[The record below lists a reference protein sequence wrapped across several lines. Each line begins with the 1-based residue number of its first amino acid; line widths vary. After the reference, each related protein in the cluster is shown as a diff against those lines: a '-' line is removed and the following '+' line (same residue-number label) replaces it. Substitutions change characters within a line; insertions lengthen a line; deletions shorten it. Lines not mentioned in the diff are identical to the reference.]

1 MSVFHVPSV
10 CANANARGVDAL
22 ERLCEHV
29 NTVRTRPLVGEDFER
44 VERELHE
51 RFVEAERE
59 VLGELLESLD
69 VDVASV
75 GLGERRLHRVL
86 KSTESY
92 TTAVGPVKVAR
103 TLYRCARERAVAP
116 MELRAGIVEGHWT
129 PLAARQA
136 SCVVAQ
142 MTPSEGEALLR
153 ELGNMAPSKSS
164 LDRLPKGLSAR
175 WEASREAFES
185 ALREAAVVPEEAVTV
200 AVSLDGVMVPMKDG
214 KRAEKRERSR
224 AAGRRAKG
232 PAGYQEASCAT
243 LSFYDVEGERLDT
256 LSIARMPEPKK
267 ATLKTM
273 LGAELDTVL
282 RRRPDLQVVTVAD
295 GAHDNWRYLD
305 SLAPEATAVV
315 DFYHAA
321 EQLKSALDARYG
333 ENDARGLAQFHKLR
347 HLLLDDPDGVE
358 KVIRA
363 LDYQRKRFPRRTRIG
378 EVLRY
383 FRRNRHR
390 MRYADT
396 QARHLPIGSGVVEAA
411 CKTLVTQRLKRSGMR
426 WRRPGGQAILTLR
439 ALIQSSRFDQAW
451 ALLSETYRQEVI
463 VPDNVVAFPCK
474 RAA

>member
-1 MSVFHVPSV
+1 MAEEEKTGQWSSATMFGANGQSLRRAAPMSVFHVPSV

-103 TLYRCARERAVAP
+103 TLYRSARERAVAP

-185 ALREAAVVPEEAVTV
+185 ALREAATVPDEAVTV

-224 AAGRRAKG
+224 TAGRRAKG
-232 PAGYQEASCAT
+232 PAGYQEAGCAT

-305 SLAPEATAVV
+305 R
-315 DFYHAA
+315 
-321 EQLKSALDARYG
+321 ARSRSH
-333 ENDARGLAQFHKLR
+333 RGGR
-347 HLLLDDPDGVE
+347 LL
-358 KVIRA
+358 
-363 LDYQRKRFPRRTRIG
+363 PRRRAT
-378 EVLRY
+378 EVRARCPLWRE
-383 FRRNRHR
+383 RCESARPVP
-390 MRYADT
+390 
-396 QARHLPIGSGVVEAA
+396 QAASPPA
-411 CKTLVTQRLKRSGMR
+411 
-426 WRRPGGQAILTLR
+426 RRPRRGREGDSSAGLSAQEVPPQNAHRRGVAILPAQPSSHALR
-439 ALIQSSRFDQAW
+439 RHPGPSSAHR
-451 ALLSETYRQEVI
+451 LRRRRGHL
-463 VPDNVVAFPCK
+463 
-474 RAA
+474 

>member
-10 CANANARGVDAL
+10 SANARAVGAL

-29 NTVRTRPLVGEDFER
+29 DGFRARPLAGEDFER
-44 VERELHE
+44 VEREFHE

-59 VLGELLESLD
+59 VLGELLERLD
-69 VDVASV
+69 VNVASV
-75 GLGERRLHRVL
+75 EIGERRYHRVL
-86 KSTESY
+86 RSTESY
-92 TTAVGPVKVAR
+92 TTAVGTVKVNR
-103 TLYRCARERAVAP
+103 TLYRCGRERVVVP
-116 MELRAGIVEGHWT
+116 MELRAGIVEGHWS

-136 SCVVAQ
+136 SCVVAR
-142 MTPSEGEALLR
+142 MTPTEGALLR

-175 WEASREAFES
+175 WEAKREAFES
-185 ALREAAVVPEEAVTV
+185 TLREATVVPDEAVTV
-200 AVSLDGVMVPMKDG
+200 AVSLDGVMVAMKDAQ
-214 KRAEKRERSR
+214 RAEKRERSR

-243 LSFYDVEGERLDT
+243 LSFYDVVGERLDT

-273 LGAELDTVL
+273 LSVELDTVL
-282 RRRPDLQVVTVAD
+282 GRRPDLQVVTVAD

-305 SLAPEATAVV
+305 ALAPEATAVV

-333 ENDARGLAQFHKLR
+333 ENDATGRAQFQKLR
-347 HLLLDDPDGVE
+347 HILLDDPDGVE

-363 LDYQRKRFPRRTRIG
+363 LDYQRKKFPRRTRIG

-383 FRRNRHR
+383 FQRNRHR
-390 MRYADT
+390 MRYAET

-411 CKTLVTQRLKRSGMR
+411 CKTLVTQRLKRSAMR
-426 WRRPGGQAILTLR
+426 WRHAGGQAILTLR
-439 ALIQSSRFDQAW
+439 ALIQSSRFDRAW
-451 ALLSETYRQEVI
+451 ASLSETC
-463 VPDNVVAFPCK
+463 PDFRNSPMILMIFRGSTRPIL
-474 RAA
+474 

>member
-1 MSVFHVPSV
+1 MSVFHVPSRGSS
-10 CANANARGVDAL
+10 ADARATRAL
-22 ERLCEHV
+22 ERLREQVDAFH
-29 NTVRTRPLVGEDFER
+29 TRPLADEDFER

-51 RFVEAERE
+51 RFVEAECE
-59 VLGELLESLD
+59 VLGELLERLD
-69 VDVASV
+69 VNVASV
-75 GLGERRLHRVL
+75 EIGERRYHRVL
-86 KSTESY
+86 ESTETY
-92 TTAVGPVKVAR
+92 TTAVGTVKVRR
-103 TLYRCARERAVAP
+103 TLYRHGREAAMVP

-142 MTPSEGEALLR
+142 MTPKEGEVLLG

-175 WEASREAFES
+175 WEANREEFES
-185 ALREAAVVPEEAVTV
+185 TLREAAVADEAVTV
-200 AVSLDGVMVPMKDG
+200 AVSLDGVMVPMKDAQ
-214 KRAEKRERSR
+214 RAKTRERSR
-224 AAGRRAKG
+224 QAGRRPKG
-232 PAGYQEASCAT
+232 PAGYREAGCAT
-243 LSFYDVEGERLDT
+243 LSFYDVEGERLET
-256 LSIARMPEPKK
+256 ISLARMPEPKK

-273 LGAELDTVL
+273 LSAELDTVL
-282 RRRPDLQVVTVAD
+282 RTRPELHVVTVAD

-305 SLAPEATAVV
+305 ALAPEATSVV

-333 ENDARGLAQFHKLR
+333 ENDARGRAQFHKLR
-347 HLLLDDPDGVE
+347 HILLDDADGVE

-363 LDYQRKRFPRRTRIG
+363 LDYQRKKFPRRTRIG

-390 MRYADT
+390 MRYAQT

-426 WRRPGGQAILTLR
+426 WRHAGGQAILTLR
-439 ALIQSSRFDQAW
+439 ALMQSSRFDQAW
-451 ALLSETYRQEVI
+451 ELLSDTYRQVVT
-463 VPDNVVAFPCK
+463 VPENVAAFPCN